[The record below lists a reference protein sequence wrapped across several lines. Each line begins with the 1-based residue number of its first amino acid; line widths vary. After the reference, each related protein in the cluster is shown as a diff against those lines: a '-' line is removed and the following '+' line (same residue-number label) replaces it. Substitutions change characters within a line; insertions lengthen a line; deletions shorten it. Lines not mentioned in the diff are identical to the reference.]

1 MNHRKRTHN
10 FQAETTREKTDRNR
24 WVPLRVE
31 AWLGFIFFL
40 SHDFVVTFFFFDHHG
55 RKIAGHY
62 HASWP
67 IDLSLSLSLTP
78 PSPPQMLALPATSC
92 VLTFLPPPSPFFVFE
107 ISNRTHTAPIVDIF
121 YSAHTFT
128 SSLLF
133 FFFSFLKDQSWR
145 GFIGNRERIIY
156 FSFFLFFSLSF
167 ESRHASP
174 SILVWS
180 RWI

>member
-1 MNHRKRTHN
+1 MT
-10 FQAETTREKTDRNR
+10 
-24 WVPLRVE
+24 W
-31 AWLGFIFFL
+31 IYFFSL
-40 SHDFVVTFFFFDHHG
+40 PRFCCYLFFFRPPWSKNRRTLSRFVAY
-55 RKIAGHY
+55 R
-62 HASWP
+62 S
-67 IDLSLSLSLTP
+67 LSLSLSHAP
-78 PSPPQMLALPATSC
+78 PPPPQMLALPATSC

>member
-1 MNHRKRTHN
+1 MKKISISLFEIWISWSFGYHYLDNLITNNLYTYKYRKLWIIENEHTISKQKQQERRPTEIGESLLESKH
-10 FQAETTREKTDRNR
+10 D
-24 WVPLRVE
+24 LD
-31 AWLGFIFFL
+31 LFFFSPTIL
-40 SHDFVVTFFFFDHHG
+40 LLPFFFFDHHG

-67 IDLSLSLSLTP
+67 IDLSLSRP
-78 PSPPQMLALPATSC
+78 PRPPQMLALPATSC

-133 FFFSFLKDQSWR
+133 FFFFLFLKINLDEDS
-145 GFIGNRERIIY
+145 
-156 FSFFLFFSLSF
+156 
-167 ESRHASP
+167 
-174 SILVWS
+174 
-180 RWI
+180 